1 MNNTL
6 PNSYF
11 EDYPIEFKQINPSD
25 FNEHY
30 DVDEK
35 IQISPNDEGY
45 ISDSLMPILEAGYEL
60 QNTVVINAGVG
71 QGKSK
76 SIIDLAVKYANDDN
90 YLVVVAVPFNNLIKQ
105 YIDDFSTL
113 IDSRLI
119 FNIQELSLI
128 NFSNTNN
135 IKNKGI
141 FEITDTDLISK
152 EFSASDY
159 KVHIMTVNALL
170 GNGGE
175 WQGLQSK
182 KRIKYF
188 EKLASACRGGK
199 QLVIIFDEIHDSIYN
214 FKEENIFNLWK
225 FQGFVHKI
233 ITVSAT
239 YNEASKEVIKYLSE
253 LTKKRIQIIESERKR
268 FTERQSRLHVN
279 FYSGYEIEK
288 DARLVSL
295 IEDLV
300 QRNKHFDIMLY
311 SKSLA
316 KKMIKKPKESDKF
329 YVPNILYS
337 VKDKINR
344 CYRDSLNLDANK
356 TYDCKK
362 INVGTNFT
370 TGVNIKAE
378 EHNFI
383 IILPIEA
390 KIDFVS
396 YRGVFTS
403 GLNAVTQ
410 SLARQRKKG
419 DIHVFLPTPTRLVEE
434 SFPHSFD
441 QKQIL
446 KSVFD
451 KFSHDKKTYFTYTD
465 SNLESVIINNEY
477 NELKGNFHD
486 EISLLE
492 RIEYTER
499 KGMNRLVFPKK
510 EIFILEKG
518 EKILIKNFF
527 RGDLSGY
534 FLWAAITNQFLNCRL
549 ESLDISE
556 KINLSSENLFEEISN
571 IYYNELKFIS
581 SLLKFQNDEIEF
593 SHSLTGFELIE
604 YFEEFFFKSFEV
616 RIDVKKLI
624 QADIP
629 KIYKVLLKLVFDLN
643 FESGKELQ
651 KLYFKSCV
659 YFSMNVDLNNTFI
672 TERLNSNQ
680 RDIIKLYQ
688 DWWKLVNLLDSEKE
702 KMLLKHKLPNNPP
715 QKFISLFNE
724 LDIDNN
730 LEILKSIDKIIS
742 KSIIPFKNTLSK
754 QNSKNQRIESFYI
767 LLIKTFFDGNQKSTK
782 KATNPVNV
790 YVLEDLKFEES
801 ELINLIYNKFP
812 EVIL

>member
-30 DVDEK
+30 DVSEK
-35 IQISPNDEGY
+35 IQISPNDDGY
-45 ISDSLMPILEAGYEL
+45 ISDSLIPILEAGYAV
-60 QNTVVINAGVG
+60 QNTIVINAGVG

-90 YLVVVAVPFNNLIKQ
+90 LVVIAVPFNNLIKQ

-113 IDSRLI
+113 IESRLI
-119 FNIQELSLI
+119 FNIQELPLV
-128 NFSNTNN
+128 NFSNANN
-135 IKNKGI
+135 IKDKGM
-141 FEITDTDLISK
+141 FEITDTDLMPK

-175 WQGLQSK
+175 WNALQSK
-182 KRIKYF
+182 KRIEYF
-188 EKLASACRGGK
+188 EKLVSACRGGK
-199 QLVIIFDEIHDSIYN
+199 KIVIIFDEIHDSIYN

-295 IEDLV
+295 IDDLV
-300 QRNKHFDIMLY
+300 QMNKQFDIMLY

-329 YVPNILYS
+329 YVPNILES
-337 VKDKINR
+337 VKHKINR
-344 CYRDSLNLDANK
+344 CYSDSLNPNANK

-362 INVGTNFT
+362 INIGTNFT

-378 EHNFI
+378 EHTFI

-410 SLARQRKKG
+410 SLARQRKQG
-419 DIHVFLPTPTRLVEE
+419 DIYVFLPTPSQILAET
-434 SFPHSFD
+434 FPHLPE
-441 QKQIL
+441 QKQVLENIF
-446 KSVFD
+446 KE
-451 KFSHDKKTYFTYTD
+451 FSHYKEEYFTYTD
-465 SNLESVIINNEY
+465 TNLESIIINDEY
-477 NELKGNFHD
+477 NQLKENVQH
-486 EISLLE
+486 EISLIE
-492 RIEYTER
+492 RIEETER
-499 KGMNRLVFPKK
+499 EGMNRLIFPKK

-518 EKILIKNFF
+518 EKLLIKNFF
-527 RGDLSGY
+527 KGDLSGY
-534 FLWAAITNQFLNCRL
+534 FLWAAITNQFLNCKL
-549 ESLDISE
+549 ESLDISK
-556 KINLSSENLFEEISN
+556 KIYLSSNNLFEQISK
-571 IYYNELKFIS
+571 IYDNELQFVA
-581 SLLKFQNDEIEF
+581 SLWKWSEDEIEF
-593 SHSLTGFELIE
+593 SHSLSNFELLE
-604 YFEEFFFKSFEV
+604 YFEEYFFRSFEL
-616 RIDVKKLI
+616 RIDNKKLT
-624 QADIP
+624 QADIN
-629 KIYKVLLKLVFDLN
+629 KIYIILLQLIFEKNFD
-643 FESGKELQ
+643 SGKALQ
-651 KLYFKSCV
+651 KQYFKSCV
-659 YFSMNVDLNNTFI
+659 YFATKIDFDDIIVN
-672 TERLNSNQ
+672 ERLSINQ
-680 RDIIKLYQ
+680 KEIIRLYQ
-688 DWWKLVNLLDSEKE
+688 EWWKMIDLLNSK
-702 KMLLKHKLPNNPP
+702 KIKVKHKYRLPNTPIP
-715 QKFISLFNE
+715 EFISLFNE
-724 LDIDNN
+724 LDIQSNIN
-730 LEILKSIDKIIS
+730 KLQSLDKIIFN
-742 KSIIPFKNTLSK
+742 SIIPFKSTLKK
-754 QNSKNQRIESFYI
+754 QETKEQMINSFYI
-767 LLIKTFFDGNQKSTK
+767 LLIKTFFNAELKSTK
-782 KATNPVNV
+782 ISSIPVNV
-790 YVLEDLKFEES
+790 YVLEDLMFDES
-801 ELINLIYNKFP
+801 ELINIVYNQFP
-812 EVIL
+812 EIIL

>member
-30 DVDEK
+30 NVDEK

-45 ISDSLMPILEAGYEL
+45 ISDSLMPILEAGYEV
-60 QNTVVINAGVG
+60 QNTIVINAGVG

-76 SIIDLAVKYANDDN
+76 SVIDLAVKYANDDN
-90 YLVVVAVPFNNLIKQ
+90 YLVIVAVPFNNLIHQ
-105 YIDDFSTL
+105 YIEDFSNHT
-113 IDSRLI
+113 DKDKV
-119 FNIQELSLI
+119 FNIQELPLI
-128 NFSNTNN
+128 KFSREENN
-135 IKNKGI
+135 
-141 FEITDTDLISK
+141 
-152 EFSASDY
+152 SDFNANDY
-159 KVHIMTVNALL
+159 NIHIMTVNALL

-175 WQGLQSK
+175 WQGLQAK

-188 EKLASACRGGK
+188 EKLVSACRDGK

-295 IEDLV
+295 IDDLV
-300 QRNKHFDIMLY
+300 QRNKHFDIMSY

-316 KKMIKKPKESDKF
+316 KKMIKKPKESDKL
-329 YVPNILYS
+329 YVPNILDS
-337 VKDKINR
+337 VKHKINR
-344 CYRDSLNLDANK
+344 CYRDSLNLKANK
-356 TYDCKK
+356 TYDSAK
-362 INVGTNFT
+362 INIGTNFT

-390 KIDFVS
+390 KIDFIS

-410 SLARQRKKG
+410 SLARQRKQG
-419 DIHVFLPTPTRLVEE
+419 DIYVFLPTPSQIAAET
-434 SFPHSFD
+434 FPHLPE
-441 QKQIL
+441 QKQVLENIF
-446 KSVFD
+446 KE
-451 KFSHDKKTYFTYTD
+451 FSHYRDEYFTYTD
-465 SNLESVIINNEY
+465 TNLESIIINDEY
-477 NELKGNFHD
+477 NQLKENVQY
-486 EISLLE
+486 EISLIE
-492 RIEYTER
+492 RIEETER
-499 KGMNRLVFPKK
+499 EGMNRLIFPKK

-518 EKILIKNFF
+518 EKLLIKNFF
-527 RGDLSGY
+527 KGDLSGY

-549 ESLDISE
+549 ESLDISK

-571 IYYNELKFIS
+571 IYYKELNFIS
-581 SLLKFQNDEIEF
+581 SLWKFPNDEIEF
-593 SHSLTGFELIE
+593 SHNLSGFELIE

-616 RIDVKKLI
+616 RIDEKKLT
-624 QADIP
+624 QADIA
-629 KIYKVLLKLVFDLN
+629 KIYKALLQLVFDVN

-659 YFSMNVDLNNTFI
+659 YFSMNVDLNDTFI
-672 TERLNSNQ
+672 AERLNSNQ
-680 RDIIKLYQ
+680 KEIIKLYQ
-688 DWWKLVNLLDSEKE
+688 DWWKLVSLLDSEKE
-702 KMLLKHKLPNNPP
+702 KMLLKHKLPNSPSH
-715 QKFISLFNE
+715 KFISLFNE

-730 LEILKSIDKIIS
+730 LELLKNMDRIIS
-742 KSIIPFKNTLSK
+742 KSIIPFKDTLKK
-754 QNSKNQRIESFYI
+754 QNSKRQRIESFYS
-767 LLIKTFFDGNQKSTK
+767 LLIKTFFDGSLKSSK
-782 KATNPVNV
+782 RLSKPVNV
-790 YVLEDLKFEES
+790 YALEDLKFEDS
-801 ELINLIYNKFP
+801 ELINIVYNQFP
-812 EVIL
+812 EIIL